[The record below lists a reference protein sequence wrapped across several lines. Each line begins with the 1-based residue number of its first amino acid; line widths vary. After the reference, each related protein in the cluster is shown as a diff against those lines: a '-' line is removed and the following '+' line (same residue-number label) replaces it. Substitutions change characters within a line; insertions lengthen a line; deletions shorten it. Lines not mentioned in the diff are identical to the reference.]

1 MFPVLL
7 PLFHWVDTSWLS
19 REIRASTWQFAIFE
33 MIHLLGLTMV
43 LGSLMVLD
51 LRLLGVG
58 MRHLRVAELARD
70 LSAWMLSG
78 LAVIL
83 LSGMLLFFGEPMKL
97 YGSPWFHVKM
107 VLLALALLF
116 QFTVLRGVTNGKK
129 ASPILSK
136 LAAVVSLVLWFGVGL
151 AGRGIGFL
159 G

>member
-1 MFPVLL
+1 MFPSLL

-19 REIRASTWQFAIFE
+19 REIRASTWQFAVFE

-58 MRHLRVAELARD
+58 MRHLRAAELARD

-78 LAVIL
+78 LAIVL
-83 LSGMLLFFGEPMKL
+83 ASGVLLFFGEPMKL
-97 YGSPWFHVKM
+97 FGSPWFHIKM
-107 VLLALALLF
+107 GLLALAILF
-116 QFTVLRGVTNGKK
+116 QFTMFRGVASRRE
-129 ASPILSK
+129 ASPVLSK
-136 LAAVVSLVLWFGVGL
+136 LAGVVSLVLWFGVGL

>member
-1 MFPVLL
+1 MFPFLL

-51 LRLLGVG
+51 LRLFGIG
-58 MRHLRVAELARD
+58 MRRLKAAELARD
-70 LSAWMLSG
+70 LSVWMLSG

-83 LSGMLLFFGEPMKL
+83 VSGVLLFFGEPMKL
-97 YGSPWFHVKM
+97 YGSPSFYVKM
-107 VLLALALLF
+107 GLLAAAILF
-116 QFTVLRGVTNGKK
+116 QFTIFRGVASRGE

-136 LAAVVSLVLWFGVGL
+136 LASMVSLVLWFGVGL

>member
-51 LRLLGVG
+51 LRLFGIG
-58 MRHLRVAELARD
+58 MRRQRPADLARD

-107 VLLALALLF
+107 ILLALAILF
-116 QFTVLRGVTNGKK
+116 QFTVLRGVTNGKEV
-129 ASPILSK
+129 SPILSK

>member
-19 REIRASTWQFAIFE
+19 REIRASTWQFAILE

-51 LRLLGVG
+51 LRLFGVG
-58 MRHLRVAELARD
+58 MQRLKPAELARD
-70 LSAWMLSG
+70 LSGWMLSG
-78 LAVIL
+78 LAVVL
-83 LSGMLLFFGEPMKL
+83 LSGVLLFFGEPMKL

-107 VLLALALLF
+107 GLLAAAILF
-116 QFTVLRGVTNGKK
+116 QFTIFRSIASNRGGSPVLNRIGG
-129 ASPILSK
+129 A
-136 LAAVVSLVLWFGVGL
+136 VSLILWFGVGL

>member
-19 REIRASTWQFAIFE
+19 REIRASTWQFAILE

-51 LRLLGVG
+51 LRLFGVG
-58 MRHLRVAELARD
+58 MQRLKPAELARD
-70 LSAWMLSG
+70 LSGWMLSG
-78 LAVIL
+78 LAVVL
-83 LSGMLLFFGEPMKL
+83 LSGVLLFFGEPMKL

-107 VLLALALLF
+107 GLLALAILF
-116 QFTVLRGVTNGKK
+116 QFTIFRGVASRGE
-129 ASPILSK
+129 ASPVLSK
-136 LAAVVSLVLWFGVGL
+136 FASVVSLVLWFGVGL

-159 G
+159 